1 MDWVPLYRY
10 SVMEF
15 SILMEFEIKK
25 CDAIALMR
33 RRAVS

>member
-15 SILMEFEIKK
+15 TILMEFGIKK
-25 CDAIALMR
+25 CDVIVLMR
-33 RRAVS
+33 QRVLS